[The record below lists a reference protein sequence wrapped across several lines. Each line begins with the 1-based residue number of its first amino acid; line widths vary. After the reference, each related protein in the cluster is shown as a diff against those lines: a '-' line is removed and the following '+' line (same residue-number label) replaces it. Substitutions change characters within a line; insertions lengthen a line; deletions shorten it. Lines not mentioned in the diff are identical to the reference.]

1 MCAKQLEDAIGK
13 PIVKHLVNSSGILR
27 FPSAHFDMIRLGL
40 GLYGYSEPSVAE
52 IQPVLTWISKISQIH
67 HVRKGETFGYD
78 RSFVADRDMK
88 IATIPLGY
96 ADGLSTLWSGGY
108 MMVNLHKARI
118 VGKICMDL
126 TMIDIT
132 NIPATEVG
140 SAVTV
145 LGNELLAREMA
156 LHTGLSVYEVI
167 STISSRI
174 PRKYV
179 S

>member
-1 MCAKQLEDAIGK
+1 
-13 PIVKHLVNSSGILR
+13 
-27 FPSAHFDMIRLGL
+27 
-40 GLYGYSEPSVAE
+40 
-52 IQPVLTWISKISQIH
+52 
-67 HVRKGETFGYD
+67 
-78 RSFVADRDMK
+78 
-88 IATIPLGY
+88 
-96 ADGLSTLWSGGY
+96 
-108 MMVNLHKARI
+108 MVNLHKARI